1 MVAKGL
7 DFDNVTLVGV
17 VDADLSLYAADFRA
31 GERTFS
37 LITQVVGRAGRGEKR
52 GRAVIQTYTPTRVT
66 LSKSSPLATIW
77 VPTRRCV

>member
-31 GERTFS
+31 GSAPS
-37 LITQVVGRAGRGEKR
+37 L
-52 GRAVIQTYTPTRVT
+52 
-66 LSKSSPLATIW
+66 
-77 VPTRRCV
+77 